1 MVAKSIIDVDVNDE
15 RFKAFSA
22 LFDKYSAQLAKQPAA
37 WKALNKDVKGTG
49 GGFDRIAAALLAQNE
64 LTRRE
69 AADQKR
75 LRQETDH
82 TARSWLGMAK
92 STKEVAGNIGRATL
106 SLLKWGTIT
115 GVFSGLLGAG
125 GLFGIDRL
133 ALAAAGGRR
142 SSLGLG
148 IGFGEQKAFD
158 VNYGRIVDSGSFL
171 SGVNEALHDASKRYT
186 LYGAGLS
193 ESDIKGRGTAQVG
206 QATLLALKKLADAT
220 PDALLA
226 QVHGARGVGQFF
238 GLEAFQRLKATSGSE
253 LSGLNGRFG
262 PDSKS
267 MAVSDS
273 VLRQW
278 QDFTTQMSRAG
289 GQIEATFIK
298 GLVRIEPGLEKLS
311 VSFEKVV
318 RAFLA
323 SDTLQVWLGKLDQGI
338 QQFARDIGTDE
349 FQARV
354 KAFVDGIGKIASAIE
369 GFVSWVGTYTPQSI
383 NLTGQQDPRRPQVS
397 FSDIGDFFS
406 RAASGPSANNPGNL
420 RIPNSSVGF
429 QQFASPEAG
438 LRAMARQLRLYQNR
452 DHLDT
457 IEGIVN
463 KYAPASEND
472 VKSYVGDVAKR
483 TGFGAGQHLDLND
496 NATLGA
502 LIAAMTKHENARNS
516 YSPKAVVEIINNTGG
531 NAIPIVNQVAQ

>member
-1 MVAKSIIDVDVNDE
+1 MVAKSIIDIDVNDE

-37 WKALNKDVKGTG
+37 WKALNKDVKDAG
-49 GGFDRIAAALLAQNE
+49 GGFDRVAAALLAQNE

-92 STKEVAGNIGRATL
+92 STKEVAHNIGRATL

-158 VNYGRIVDSGSFL
+158 VNYGRLVDTGSFL
-171 SGVNEALHDASKRYT
+171 SSVNEALHDVSKRYT
-186 LYGAGLS
+186 LYGAGLG
-193 ESDIKGRGTAQVG
+193 EGDLAGRNSAQVG
-206 QATLLALKKLADAT
+206 SALLPALKRLADQT
-220 PDALLA
+220 PDAQLA
-226 QVHGARGVGQFF
+226 QVLKARGLDQFI
-238 GLEAFQRLKATSGSE
+238 GLQDFQRLKATSGSE
-253 LSGLNGRFG
+253 IAGLAGAYGRDRG
-262 PDSKS
+262 SIGVNDG
-267 MAVSDS
+267 

-323 SDTLQVWLGKLDQGI
+323 SDTLQVWLGKLDIGI
-338 QQFARDIGTDE
+338 EKFATYIGTDE
-349 FQARV
+349 FQSNV
-354 KAFVDGIGKIASAIE
+354 KAFVEGIGTVAKAVLRVARWLVPNETPAGAQYDSMGAPIAPTAPGAKFDFLGSPIE
-369 GFVSWVGTYTPQSI
+369 
-383 NLTGQQDPRRPQVS
+383 DRH
-397 FSDIGDFFS
+397 
-406 RAASGPSANNPGNL
+406 NPGNL
-420 RIPNSSVGF
+420 RRPG
-429 QQFASPEAG
+429 QTKGFASFASDEAG

-483 TGFGAGQHLDLND
+483 TGFGANQRLDLND
-496 NATLGA
+496 NATLAA
-502 LIAAMTKHENARNS
+502 LIAAMTKHENARNN